1 MPRSV
6 WPCGEK
12 SDRCDIWFPSAP
24 SIAVCVC
31 WGGGAFYSMGFV
43 SAVEGDKEENGLHR
57 RKEKEKRI
65 QEGGAGLSK

>member
-1 MPRSV
+1 
-6 WPCGEK
+6 
-12 SDRCDIWFPSAP
+12 
-24 SIAVCVC
+24 
-31 WGGGAFYSMGFV
+31 MGVV